1 MTGDT
6 IARLLYLGLL
16 GAVIAGYFFA
26 ASRRDL
32 GRNLQQAAIWALIFV
47 GAVAVAGLWSDLRQD
62 IAPRQS
68 VATTGEIRVPRQFD
82 GHYRMRLGINGTPVD
97 FIVDTGASDL
107 VLSRDDA
114 RRVGIEPD
122 TLAYL
127 GRAQTANGM
136 VPMAS
141 VILDEV
147 TLGGEVARNVRA
159 AVNGGEMPG
168 SLLGMSYLQRF
179 GRIEIAGDT
188 LTLHP

>member
-6 IARLLYLGLL
+6 IARLLYLVLL
-16 GAVIAGYFFA
+16 GSVIAGYFVA
-26 ASRRDL
+26 QSRQNL
-32 GRNLQQAAIWALIFV
+32 SRNLQQAAIWGLIFV

-68 VATTGEIRVPRQFD
+68 VATTGEISVPRQLD
-82 GHYRMRLGINGTPVD
+82 GHYRIRLGINGTPVD

-107 VLSRDDA
+107 VLSREDA

-122 TLAYL
+122 SLAYL
-127 GRAQTANGM
+127 GRAQTANGA
-136 VPMAS
+136 VPMAG
-141 VILDEV
+141 VVLDEV
-147 TLGGEVARNVRA
+147 SLGQEVARNVRA

-179 GRIEIAGDT
+179 GRIEIADDT